1 MKRVHTRSAARASN
15 GLAAEP
21 APISAPTAR
30 RLAVLFKSLGDP
42 TRLRIISLVAE
53 REYCVTDLVAALK
66 MEQSTI
72 SHQLRDMRQAG
83 WVRYRRDGRR
93 VFYSLDDEHGL
104 TVYRQALAHI
114 GQA

>member
-1 MKRVHTRSAARASN
+1 MKRVHTRSAARASS
-15 GLAAEP
+15 GRMAESG
-21 APISAPTAR
+21 PISAPTAR

-53 REYCVTDLVAALK
+53 QEYCVTDLVDALK

-83 WVRYRRDGRR
+83 WVRYRREGRR
-93 VFYSLDDEHGL
+93 VFYSLDDEHVRNL
-104 TVYRQALAHI
+104 YRQALAHI
-114 GQA
+114 RQA